1 MVKNGNSIRKDISQN
16 WCFNSRGVKY
26 MKAKLGTAIII
37 CILVSFTFGA
47 CFNMSA
53 GSMLNY
59 RLRHIGDDD
68 ALIKESASKSFEII
82 RNAVEEKDSDA
93 IYELFSKTA
102 KDSGIT
108 KESIDVFIDVL
119 YGNLKNWERLGL
131 HSSEKN
137 EYGVRKIV
145 YDIPYSITVG
155 SEPYVL
161 VFEECVRDDKNE
173 GNMGLWSLILFFDD
187 EDLGMPREY
196 VGDYGVYIFTK
207 EEVLGFKDELLK
219 QREEEWAREEAE
231 EAAAEEAYEKE
242 IAEKIKAEE
251 EKEKKE
257 KEKAKKEKEKK
268 KKNSIRKTVG
278 KKWKSLKKKSD

>member
-1 MVKNGNSIRKDISQN
+1 
-16 WCFNSRGVKY
+16 
-26 MKAKLGTAIII
+26 MKVKLGTAIII

-108 KESIDVFIDVL
+108 KESIDELIEIL
-119 YGNLKNWERLGL
+119 HGNLDSCENEGANT
-131 HSSEKN
+131 SE
-137 EYGVRKIV
+137 EIDYGKRKLS
-145 YDIPYSITVG
+145 YRNFYSITIDAQ
-155 SEPYVL
+155 PYVL
-161 VFEECVRDDKNE
+161 VLEECVRDDKNE
-173 GNMGLWSLILFFDD
+173 DNIGVWSLIFFFHIHG
-187 EDLGMPREY
+187 LGMPREY
-196 VGDYGVYIFTK
+196 VGEYGVYVFTK
-207 EEVLGFKDELLK
+207 DEVEDLKDELLK
-219 QREEEWAREEAE
+219 QREEEWDRRHAE
-231 EAAAEEAYEKE
+231 EAAQEAAYEKE

-257 KEKAKKEKEKK
+257 KEKEKKEKTKKEKEKK

-278 KKWKSLKKKSD
+278 KKWKNLKKKSD

>member
-1 MVKNGNSIRKDISQN
+1 
-16 WCFNSRGVKY
+16 
-26 MKAKLGTAIII
+26 
-37 CILVSFTFGA
+37 
-47 CFNMSA
+47 MSA

-68 ALIKESASKSFEII
+68 ALVKESASKSFEII

-108 KESIDVFIDVL
+108 KESIDELIEIL
-119 YGNLKNWERLGL
+119 HGNLDSCENEGANT
-131 HSSEKN
+131 SE
-137 EYGVRKIV
+137 EIDYGKRSLIFRNT
-145 YDIPYSITVG
+145 YLITID

-161 VFEECVRDDKNE
+161 HLKECIIDDKHEENI
-173 GNMGLWSLILFFDD
+173 GVIRLTVFFD
-187 EDLGMPREY
+187 EEGLGMPREY

-219 QREEEWAREEAE
+219 QREEKWVREEAE
-231 EAAAEEAYEKE
+231 EAAQEAAYEKE

-257 KEKAKKEKEKK
+257 KVKEKKEKTKKEKEKK
-268 KKNSIRKTVG
+268 KKHSIRKTVG
-278 KKWKSLKKKSD
+278 KKWKSLKKKFD

>member
-1 MVKNGNSIRKDISQN
+1 
-16 WCFNSRGVKY
+16 
-26 MKAKLGTAIII
+26 
-37 CILVSFTFGA
+37 
-47 CFNMSA
+47 MSA

-108 KESIDVFIDVL
+108 KESIDELIEIL
-119 YGNLKNWERLGL
+119 HGNLDSWEDEGANT
-131 HSSEKN
+131 SEKID
-137 EYGVRKIV
+137 YGKRQLSYRNI
-145 YDIPYSITVG
+145 YLIAID

-161 VFEECVRDDKNE
+161 VLEECVRDDKNE

-231 EAAAEEAYEKE
+231 EAAQEAAYEKE

-257 KEKAKKEKEKK
+257 KEKEKKEKTKKEKEKK
-268 KKNSIRKTVG
+268 KKHSIRKTVG

>member
-1 MVKNGNSIRKDISQN
+1 MIKGKLKLTITVIS
-16 WCFNSRGVKY
+16 
-26 MKAKLGTAIII
+26 L
-37 CILVSFTFGA
+37 ILITCLLAG

-108 KESIDVFIDVL
+108 KESIDELIEIL
-119 YGNLKNWERLGL
+119 HGNLDSWEDEGANT
-131 HSSEKN
+131 SE
-137 EYGVRKIV
+137 EIDYGKRQLNYRNI
-145 YDIPYSITVG
+145 YLIAID

-161 VFEECVRDDKNE
+161 VLEECVRDDKNE

-219 QREEEWAREEAE
+219 QREEEWDRRHAE
-231 EAAAEEAYEKE
+231 EAAQEAAYEKE

-257 KEKAKKEKEKK
+257 KEKEKKEKEKK

-278 KKWKSLKKKSD
+278 KKWKNLKKKSD

>member
-1 MVKNGNSIRKDISQN
+1 M
-16 WCFNSRGVKY
+16 
-26 MKAKLGTAIII
+26 
-37 CILVSFTFGA
+37 
-47 CFNMSA
+47 
-53 GSMLNY
+53 
-59 RLRHIGDDD
+59 
-68 ALIKESASKSFEII
+68 
-82 RNAVEEKDSDA
+82 
-93 IYELFSKTA
+93 
-102 KDSGIT
+102 
-108 KESIDVFIDVL
+108 
-119 YGNLKNWERLGL
+119 

-161 VFEECVRDDKNE
+161 VFEECVRDDKNDD
-173 GNMGLWSLILFFDD
+173 NMGLCSLILFFHIHG
-187 EDLGMPREY
+187 LGMPREY

-219 QREEEWAREEAE
+219 QREEEWDRRHAE
-231 EAAAEEAYEKE
+231 EAAQEAAYEKE

-257 KEKAKKEKEKK
+257 KEKEKKEKEKK

-278 KKWKSLKKKSD
+278 KKWKSLKKKFD

>member
-1 MVKNGNSIRKDISQN
+1 
-16 WCFNSRGVKY
+16 
-26 MKAKLGTAIII
+26 MKVKLGTAIII

-59 RLRHIGDDD
+59 RLRHIGDND
-68 ALIKESASKSFEII
+68 ALIRESEEKTFATINK
-82 RNAVEEKDSDA
+82 AVEEKDSDA

-119 YGNLKNWERLGL
+119 YGNLENWEKLGL

-137 EYGVRKIV
+137 EYGVVSIV
-145 YDIPYSITVG
+145 YDRSYLMTINFESYA
-155 SEPYVL
+155 L
-161 VFEECVRDDKNE
+161 VIEECVRDDKNE
-173 GNMGLWSLILFFDD
+173 DNIGLMRLTLFFDYL
-187 EDLGMPREY
+187 ELGMPEEK
-196 VGDYGVYIFTK
+196 VDEYGVFFFTK
-207 EEVLGFKDELLK
+207 EEVDSFKDEILK
-219 QREEEWAREEAE
+219 QREEYWEKIEAE

-257 KEKAKKEKEKK
+257 KEKEKKKKEKK

-278 KKWKSLKKKSD
+278 KKWKNLKKKSD